1 MTNEER
7 YFLEVLHALNWP
19 ISLRL
24 IYADWL
30 EEHDQA
36 EHGQQIR
43 RDILHGL
50 IMEHYRVPLLPGRP
64 LID

>member
-1 MTNEER
+1 MTPEER
-7 YFLEVLHALNWP
+7 YFLEVLHAANWP

-24 IYADWL
+24 IWADWL
-30 EEHDQA
+30 DEHDQEKHA
-36 EHGQQIR
+36 LQVR
-43 RDILHGL
+43 LDILHGL